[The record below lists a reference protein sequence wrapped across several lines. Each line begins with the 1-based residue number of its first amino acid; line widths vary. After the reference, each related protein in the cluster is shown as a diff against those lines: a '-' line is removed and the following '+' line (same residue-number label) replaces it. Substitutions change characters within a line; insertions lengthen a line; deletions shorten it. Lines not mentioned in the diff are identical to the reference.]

1 VVGGAELKAMVA
13 EVFGDDIA
21 RPLVLAHA
29 AAAFVLAGSM
39 GHVGVLAAA
48 RLRGREVASGRL
60 LRHLG
65 AVAASFGVALVLGLL
80 AYPHYRYHV
89 RGLVLDRDFPSVSN
103 LFDLK
108 EHAAALAVPL
118 WFGAFAI
125 ESTGQA
131 PRVAAAL
138 MVGLCTFVLFVITA
152 GLWVTMVKGP

>member
-1 VVGGAELKAMVA
+1 MVGGAELNTMVPEIFA
-13 EVFGDDIA
+13 DDVA
-21 RPLVLAHA
+21 RPLVLACA

-60 LRHLG
+60 QRHLG
-65 AVAASFGVALVLGLL
+65 AVAASFCVALVFGLL

-89 RGLVLDRDFPSVSN
+89 RGLVLDRDFPAVSN

-118 WFGAFAI
+118 WLGAFAI

-131 PRVAAAL
+131 PRAAAAL
-138 MVGLCTFVLFVITA
+138 MVGLSAFVFFIITA